1 MNGRLSTTVKFHKKK
16 TNGRLG
22 TPIEWN
28 FKILYFAVKTQMAG
42 KTLNNFLFR
51 FKNTDGRLGRT
62 LKILYFVVKN

>member
-1 MNGRLSTTVKFHKKK
+1 MNGRLSTTVKFCKKNP
-16 TNGRLG
+16 NGRLG

-42 KTLNNFLFR
+42 KTLNFLFR
-51 FKNTDGRLGRT
+51 CENTDGRLSGT